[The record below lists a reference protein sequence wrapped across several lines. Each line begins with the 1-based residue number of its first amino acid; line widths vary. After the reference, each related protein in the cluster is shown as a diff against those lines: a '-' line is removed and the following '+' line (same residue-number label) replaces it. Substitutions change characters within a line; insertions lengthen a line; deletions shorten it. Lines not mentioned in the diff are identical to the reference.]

1 MSPAATK
8 TKAAGNH
15 KAPTRPAKPNREP
28 PATLAIF
35 AATVDLDKRLLMPS
49 ILNLSRDGLLKPKFP
64 ILDISHHDRT
74 SW

>member
-1 MSPAATK
+1 MSRAATAAK
-8 TKAAGNH
+8 TAANH
-15 KAPTRPAKPNREP
+15 KAPTRPANPKREP

-74 SW
+74 TW